1 MPLPNFRISRAITS
15 TLWLQI
21 IAHVITALDS
31 GELVAGERLPT
42 PKQLGLKLGVSESA
56 VKQAYIRLAR
66 TRHLIAANGV
76 GYFAAAPEGADAAD
90 TVRGHKIAIDAL
102 RAATITALSQH
113 INIETIIDT
122 VRNEYNKRP
131 GGIVDHAPNR
141 RTRPNSTPDQR
152 RREVAFDA
160 I

>member
-1 MPLPNFRISRAITS
+1 MPLHPFTVSKQTQS
-15 TLWLQI
+15 TLWQQI

-76 GYFAAAPEGADAAD
+76 GYFAAAPEAADTVD
-90 TVRGHKIAIDAL
+90 TVRGHKIAIDAI

-122 VRNEYNKRP
+122 VRNEYAKRP
-131 GGIVDHAPNR
+131 SGIVDHAPNR

-152 RREVAFDA
+152 RRGVA
-160 I
+160 